1 MATKVKCDNCGSDAS
16 YTNADPGVNPV
27 NYCHDCLPSWLRD
40 RAAAG
45 HFPLVEK
52 LDAPKPSKKAAEPT
66 TTDVAPAD
74 AGN

>member
-45 HFPLVEK
+45 QIGRAHV
-52 LDAPKPSKKAAEPT
+52 
-66 TTDVAPAD
+66 
-74 AGN
+74 